1 MDEQVARRLI
11 AEHFAAAGKDE
22 TAAAVIFAADAIV
35 EWPQSGE
42 RIRGKR
48 NIVALH
54 EAAPVRID
62 IEIRRTIGGG
72 DLWVTETTI
81 TYDGARPTHAV
92 FIMEFRDGKVV
103 RETDYFGEPFDPP
116 SYRAAWVESIAAEP
130 VGSASEPD

>member
-1 MDEQVARRLI
+1 LDEHRVRELI
-11 AEHFAAAGKDE
+11 TDHFAAAGRDE
-22 TAAAVIFAADAIV
+22 VAAAEIFADDAIV

-42 RIRGKR
+42 RIRGKA

-62 IEIRRTIGGG
+62 FDVRRTLGCG

-81 TYDGARPTHAV
+81 RYDGARPTRAV

-103 RETDYFGEPFDPP
+103 RETDYFGDPFDPP
-116 SYRAAWVESIAAEP
+116 AYRAAWVELMAEP
-130 VGSASEPD
+130 